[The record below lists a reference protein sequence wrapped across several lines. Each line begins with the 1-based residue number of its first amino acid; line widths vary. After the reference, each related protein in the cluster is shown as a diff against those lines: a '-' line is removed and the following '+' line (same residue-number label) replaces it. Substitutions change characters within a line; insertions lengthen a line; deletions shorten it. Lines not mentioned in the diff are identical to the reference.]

1 MSSAP
6 GRPEQA
12 QAAAR
17 SAEAPVSEVQA
28 VRAALEEAAESL
40 ARLLADAATLESIAA
55 AGALLADTFAAG
67 GRAYSCGNGGSMCDA
82 MHFAEELTGRFRDN
96 RPGYAA
102 LAIGDASHLTCVGN
116 DYGYE
121 QVFARFVE
129 AHGRA
134 GDVLLAITTSG
145 GSRNV
150 IAAATRARELGMK
163 VIALTGRKDAPI
175 SKLADI
181 AIVTPGGKYA
191 DRVQELHIK
200 VIHILIELVE
210 RRLAPD
216 NYKAQATDAAS
227 Q

>member
-1 MSSAP
+1 MSELAT
-6 GRPEQA
+6 
-12 QAAAR
+12 
-17 SAEAPVSEVQA
+17 
-28 VRAALEEAAESL
+28 VRAALDETAASLERLCRDEAML
-40 ARLLADAATLESIAA
+40 ATIAR
-55 AGALLADTFAAG
+55 AGQLLADTFVAG

-102 LAIGDASHLTCVGN
+102 LAISDPGHLSCVGN

-121 QVFARFVE
+121 RVFARFIE
-129 AHGRA
+129 AHGRS

-145 GSRNV
+145 TSRNV
-150 IAAATRARELGMK
+150 VAAAQSARALGMK
-163 VIALTGRKDAPI
+163 VIGLTGRAGTPI
-175 SKLADI
+175 VDLADI
-181 AIVTPGGKYA
+181 VIVTPGGTYA

-210 RRLAPD
+210 RRLAPE
-216 NYKAQATDAAS
+216 NYKAQHAAP

>member
-1 MSSAP
+1 MSELAT
-6 GRPEQA
+6 
-12 QAAAR
+12 
-17 SAEAPVSEVQA
+17 
-28 VRAALEEAAESL
+28 VRAALDEAAASL
-40 ARLLADAATLESIAA
+40 QRLCRDEAMLATIAR
-55 AGALLADTFAAG
+55 AGQLLADTFVAG

-102 LAIGDASHLTCVGN
+102 LAISDPGHLSCVGN

-121 QVFARFVE
+121 RVFARFIE
-129 AHGRA
+129 AHGRG

-145 GSRNV
+145 TSRNV
-150 IAAATRARELGMK
+150 LAAAQSARALGMK
-163 VIALTGRKDAPI
+163 VICLTGRASTPI
-175 SKLADI
+175 VDLADI
-181 AIVTPGGKYA
+181 AIVTPGGSYA

-216 NYKAQATDAAS
+216 NYKAQHAAP